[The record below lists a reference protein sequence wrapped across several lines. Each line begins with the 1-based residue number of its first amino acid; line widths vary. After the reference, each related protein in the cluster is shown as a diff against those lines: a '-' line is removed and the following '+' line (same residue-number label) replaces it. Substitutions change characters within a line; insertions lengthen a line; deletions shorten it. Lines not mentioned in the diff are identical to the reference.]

1 MKEKEEAAISEA
13 IRMLN
18 YTLEVDKDAG
28 DNRITLDPGTRRA
41 YDQARIG
48 LEDIFQAQEA
58 KLKARAN
65 RITQLREASKDLNV
79 QQTFFDEKG
88 RAKGLDDSGRM
99 IPTERSDKELD
110 ALTKNGGVNPDQGTQ
125 GQLSDLQHANTPDR
139 WKVPRVAP
147 EVPANVR
154 EGLIQALSDGS
165 GRKKACE
172 TVGEAI
178 GMALFTVE
186 EHFDALVKRGLIVKK
201 GKHWVAGEAPPE
213 PPNSDDPDV
222 LATSETPSEPLVT
235 TTEAEAQAA

>member
-58 KLKARAN
+58 KLKARSN

-88 RAKGLDDSGRM
+88 RAKVLDDSGRM

-235 TTEAEAQAA
+235 TTKAEAQAA

>member
-18 YTLEVDKDAG
+18 YTLEVDKDAR

-58 KLKARAN
+58 
-65 RITQLREASKDLNV
+65 QLREASKDLNV

-88 RAKGLDDSGRM
+88 RAKVLDDSGRM